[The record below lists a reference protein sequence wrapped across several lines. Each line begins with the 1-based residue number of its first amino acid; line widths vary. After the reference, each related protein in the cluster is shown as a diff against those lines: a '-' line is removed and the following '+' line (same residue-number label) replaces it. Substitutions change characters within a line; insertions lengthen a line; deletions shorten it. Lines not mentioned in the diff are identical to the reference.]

1 MNPEGNSSPEETVI
15 ANAGPQQRTVAD
27 FYRGVASNVTPDTSK
42 DILQKD
48 EEIQALQQKLQDEK
62 DAMKR
67 TLQAQE
73 NTGRFDIR
81 AKIDL
86 SNQAKNLETNI
97 NEDYRQKGVVNKELR
112 NLTSVASELNGNIAS
127 PETVVRTINPVR
139 LETLAQANEPLPGQ
153 EAQVRVADL
162 TPEQVAQR
170 RQQIEQQRA
179 ERLAGLNTQMPLPE
193 NNMTESQK
201 DEIIAEGMNEY
212 KDKSAEFLASTLTNR
227 MQSENTSIARANSE
241 QVPFEVDGEAV
252 KTFVKVAYEGED
264 DTLTVED
271 ASLGFWGLNQ
281 QARDL
286 ESKYVGNILP
296 QEAKNEID
304 FLKNKAAKAEKLES
318 KAMFMNTMWQV
329 TNEINVASGEEKISA
344 EDFARSF
351 QTLSENWSDEN
362 SRGSRILEKT
372 QRFRNTSGPSSSYA
386 PATNYFEGITQDIL
400 ERCGHTSTH
409 QMEKKDIPTAMAY
422 YAVALEKGTKPVDI
436 GNVVTGIEIAMQHML
451 KNSYKEG
458 DTINGI
464 NTLLA
469 KMRPTSPDNNA
480 LRMGNIMRPYRAQ
493 FSSSRAF
500 DIQNKVFRGMI

>member
-1 MNPEGNSSPEETVI
+1 MHTSQEETPVNT
-15 ANAGPQQRTVAD
+15 AEVPAQRTVAD
-27 FYRGVASNVTPDTSK
+27 FYRGVAANVTPETPQQ
-42 DILQKD
+42 ILQKN
-48 EEIQALQQKLQDEK
+48 EEIQALQQKLQGEK
-62 DAMKR
+62 DAMKKN
-67 TLQAQE
+67 LQAQE
-73 NTGRFDIR
+73 NTGFFDVR
-81 AKIDL
+81 SKIDL

-97 NEDYRQKGVVNKELR
+97 NEDYRQKSVVNKELK
-112 NLTSVASELNGNIAS
+112 NLTSVASELNSNIAS
-127 PETVVRTINPVR
+127 PETVIRTINPVR

-153 EAQVRVADL
+153 EAQVRIADL

-201 DEIIAEGMNEY
+201 DEIITEGINEY
-212 KDKSAEFLASTLTNR
+212 KDKSAEILASTLTKR
-227 MQSENTSIARANSE
+227 LQSENSSIARSNE
-241 QVPFEVDGEAV
+241 QIPFEVSEEAV

-264 DTLTVED
+264 DTLTIED
-271 ASLGFWGLNQ
+271 ASLGFFGLSQ
-281 QARDL
+281 EAKDL

-296 QEAKNEID
+296 QEARNEID
-304 FLKNKAAKAEKLES
+304 FIKSKAAKAEKLEA
-318 KAMFMNTMWQV
+318 KAIFMNTMWQV
-329 TNEINVASGEEKISA
+329 TNEIATASGDEEISA

-351 QTLSENWSDEN
+351 QTLSENWDDDT

-372 QRFRNTSGPSSSYA
+372 HRFRNTSGPSSSSS

-409 QMEKKDIPTAMAY
+409 QMERKDIPTAMAY

-436 GNVVTGIEIAMQHML
+436 SNVATGIEIAMQHML
-451 KNSYKEG
+451 RNSYKEG
-458 DTINGI
+458 DTINGV
-464 NTLLA
+464 NTLLS

-480 LRMGNIMRPYRAQ
+480 LKMGNIMRPYRAQ

-500 DIQNKVFRGMI
+500 DIQNKVYRGMY